1 MSNYHTNDYWSVHE
15 AIAVSYSAFVE
26 LFGKDL
32 LSTSL
37 EILTMHRSEVLEQQ
51 IDMER
56 DIDSFLH
63 FPLSD
68 DSFNANEWL
77 AAPGG
82 KDFKLSLLN
91 HVGVRWWR
99 ARDSMLLLP
108 SQTLVPCL
116 YVQGCTGPLKIQLLS
131 QMLYR
136 GASPDTVSV
145 VTPLTE

>member
-1 MSNYHTNDYWSVHE
+1 MSNFHSNEYWLVHE

-32 LSTSL
+32 LPNSL
-37 EILTMHRSEVLEQQ
+37 ETMTMYRSEVLDQQ

-63 FPLSD
+63 YPLND
-68 DSFNANEWL
+68 DSFNVDEWL
-77 AAPGG
+77 TAPGG
-82 KDFKLSLLN
+82 EDFKLSLLI

-99 ARDSMLLLP
+99 ARDSMFLLP
-108 SQTLVPCL
+108 SKTLIPCL
-116 YVQGCTGPLKIQLLS
+116 YVQGDTRPVKIQLLS

-136 GASPDTVSV
+136 GASPDTISV
-145 VTPLTE
+145 VTPPSE